1 MIRNKNC
8 GLDTAELKKTWLVT
22 GGCGMDASLMF
33 DLLLE
38 QGYTNIHGTIR
49 RSATPNS
56 KNINHV
62 FDKLCLHYC
71 DLTDAMNVYSI
82 IEKVS
87 PDYIV
92 HFGALSHVKVAQE
105 MEQYTLCVN
114 TMGTL
119 YILQSV
125 RRLGLEKK
133 CKIYHAGTSEQ
144 FGNVLSSIAKDGTV
158 MLNEESIMKP
168 VSVYGIS
175 KKAAQEIC
183 DMYRDAYGMFIVS
196 GILFNHESSRRGKT
210 FVTQKIAQ
218 YVAKYH
224 KTKSQKNN
232 HIDVDLPDFL
242 QPLCLGNLDAKRDW
256 GYAKEYVKAIYMM
269 LLEDTPKNYVIATG
283 ETHSV
288 REFVE
293 TAFRTIGVNIEWF
306 GKGVNEVGVDK
317 FNKRIL
323 VKVDQKYYRDIDIDC
338 LLGDASKAEQ
348 DLGWR
353 HTIPFTDLVENM
365 VKSAIEES

>member
-1 MIRNKNC
+1 MLE
-8 GLDTAELKKTWLVT
+8 GLDTSELKKTWLVT
-22 GGCGMDASLMF
+22 GGCGMDASFMF
-33 DLLLE
+33 DLLLK
-38 QGYTNIHGTIR
+38 QGYTKIHGTIR
-49 RSATPNS
+49 RSATSNT
-56 KNINHV
+56 KNIDHI

-71 DLTDAMNVYSI
+71 DLTDSMNVHSI
-82 IEKVS
+82 IQKVS

-92 HFGALSHVKVAQE
+92 HLGAISHVKVAQE
-105 MEQYTLCVN
+105 MEHYTVCVN
-114 TMGTL
+114 MLGTL

-144 FGNVLSSIAKDGTV
+144 FGNVLTSSTSREADV

-168 VSVYGIS
+168 VSIYGIS

-183 DMYRDAYGMFIVS
+183 DMYREAYGMFIVS
-196 GILFNHESSRRGKT
+196 GVLFNHESSRRGKT

-224 KTKSQKNN
+224 KNQSQKDCYKDIN
-232 HIDVDLPDFL
+232 LPDFL
-242 QPLCLGNLDAKRDW
+242 HPLCLGNLDAKRDW
-256 GYAKEYVKAIYMM
+256 GYAEEYVKAIYMM
-269 LLEDTPKNYVIATG
+269 LLQDTPKNYVIATG

-293 TAFRTIGVNIEWF
+293 TAFRTIGVNIEWV
-306 GKGVNEVGVDK
+306 GKGVNEVGVNK
-317 FNKRIL
+317 FDKRIL
-323 VKVDQKYYRDIDIDC
+323 VKVDEKYYRDIDIDC
-338 LLGDASKAEQ
+338 LLGDASKALQ

-353 HTIPFTDLVENM
+353 HTTAFTDLVANM

>member
-1 MIRNKNC
+1 MKHET
-8 GLDTAELKKTWLVT
+8 GVLDATELKKTWLVT

-56 KNINHV
+56 KNIDHI

-71 DLTDAMNVYSI
+71 DLTDSMNVYSI
-82 IEKVS
+82 IQKVS

-92 HFGALSHVKVAQE
+92 HLGALSHVKVAQE
-105 MEQYTLCVN
+105 MEHYTVCVN
-114 TMGTL
+114 MLGTL
-119 YILQSV
+119 YILHSV
-125 RRLGLEKK
+125 RKLGLEKK

-144 FGNVLSSIAKDGTV
+144 FGNTSDGTI
-158 MLNEESIMKP
+158 MLNEDSPMKP
-168 VSVYGIS
+168 VSIYGIS

-183 DMYRDAYGMFIVS
+183 DMYRDAHGMFIVS
-196 GILFNHESSRRGKT
+196 GVLFNHESSRRGQT

-224 KTKSQKNN
+224 KNQSQKEDSTDIN
-232 HIDVDLPDFL
+232 LPDFL
-242 QPLCLGNLDAKRDW
+242 HPLCLGNLDAKRDW
-256 GYAKEYVKAIYMM
+256 GYAEEYVKAIYMM
-269 LLEDTPKNYVIATG
+269 LLQDTPKNYVIATG

-293 TAFRTIGVNIEWF
+293 TAFRTIGVNIEWV
-306 GKGVNEVGVDK
+306 GKGVNEVGVNK

-353 HTIPFTDLVENM
+353 HTITFTDLVENM

>member
-1 MIRNKNC
+1 MLGK
-8 GLDTAELKKTWLVT
+8 GLDTTEFKKIWLIT

-33 DLLLE
+33 DLLLK

-49 RSATPNS
+49 RSATLNT
-56 KNINHV
+56 KNIDHI

-71 DLTDAMNVYSI
+71 DLTDSMNVYSI
-82 IEKVS
+82 IQKVS

-105 MEQYTLCVN
+105 MEHYTVCVN
-114 TMGTL
+114 MLGTL

-125 RRLGLEKK
+125 RKLGLGKK

-144 FGNVLSSIAKDGTV
+144 FGNALTSIAANDEKV

-168 VSVYGIS
+168 VSIYGIS

-196 GILFNHESSRRGKT
+196 GVLFNHESSRRGKT

-224 KTKSQKNN
+224 KNQSQKDFCKDIN
-232 HIDVDLPDFL
+232 LPDFL
-242 QPLCLGNLDAKRDW
+242 NPLCLGNLDAKRDW
-256 GYAKEYVKAIYMM
+256 GHAEEYVQAIYMM
-269 LLEDTPKNYVIATG
+269 LLQDTPKNYVIATG

-293 TAFRTIGVNIEWF
+293 TAFRTIGVNIEWV
-306 GKGVNEVGVDK
+306 GKGVNEVGVNK
-317 FNKRIL
+317 FDKRIL

-338 LLGDASKAEQ
+338 LLGDASKALQ

-353 HTIPFTDLVENM
+353 HTIAFTDLVKNM